1 MTRTGVPHARPSEV
15 LTTSCL
21 LDEAVE
27 ARKSD
32 AHIASANFYT
42 SREPRLSPEMGISR
56 STDRERVTRYSHKRS
71 KQRPEAWLPQTQ
83 TL

>member
-27 ARKSD
+27 ARKSGVQGR
-32 AHIASANFYT
+32 NETRT
-42 SREPRLSPEMGISR
+42 SRLPISIL
-56 STDRERVTRYSHKRS
+56 HAN
-71 KQRPEAWLPQTQ
+71 PG
-83 TL
+83 